1 MTDSQIALLLIDP
14 DPIFRLGLATALAS
28 EADLEVRGQLDPA
41 QGLDALRDLLAPNP
55 DASEQVWVIVF
66 DLSLEGGREVSD
78 GLNLLSQQQ
87 QAATLFLSSY
97 QDSQLLQTLQQ
108 QGISGYLPKGS
119 AIAEITNTIRQL
131 ATGAPHWPNLP
142 PEPPALSSPQTPQ
155 TPPRWL
161 YNLRSS
167 GLKQIENALNQVSQQ
182 LNRENLPS
190 LDWLF
195 WQGRQREL
203 KTARWLVNQLLPVEV
218 VIQPSLPPDSP
229 QPPDPYPIPLNEA
242 PGALT
247 PAPSLLDQFLQKL
260 AFGLQNSTAICL
272 ELEILRREKQQELLY
287 RVVKQLEAILEDLEL
302 LKVTPDELA
311 NQQSLILR
319 ELWQKS
325 ALAFLSPYIS
335 EWNNR
340 PLFDCIVQNTPPI
353 EENCLSQIPL
363 SLDLLNYLL
372 FESPLFIENVP
383 YRPESPEAK
392 TRASQLLDHL
402 ILQVAN
408 GVIQFV
414 LNQFAELEN
423 LKYTLYERQFLS
435 SREIARFRNNLSW
448 RYRQDRYLENPK
460 AIFESQYRLY
470 TLDRGQLRITPIYAP
485 RLQELEQLEGIPW
498 LVTIVLEGRD
508 ALAPRVRA
516 VVSFLGSG
524 VVYVLTQVIGKG
536 IGLIGRG
543 MIQGLGNVVQETRY
557 RRERMR
563 E

>member
-28 EADLEVRGQLDPA
+28 EADLEVIGQIDPS

-55 DASEQVWVIVF
+55 DASQQVWVLIF
-66 DLSLEGGREVSD
+66 DLNLEEGQGVND
-78 GLNLLSQQQ
+78 WLNAFSQQERG
-87 QAATLFLSSY
+87 ATLFLSRY
-97 QDSQLLQTLQQ
+97 QEPQLLQVLQQ
-108 QGISGYLPKGS
+108 RGISGYLPKGS
-119 AIAEITNTIRQL
+119 AIAQITDTIRQL
-131 ATGAPHWPNLP
+131 ATGTPHWPNLSP
-142 PEPPALSSPQTPQ
+142 QPPALPTPQ
-155 TPPRWL
+155 KPPRWL

-167 GLKQIENALNQVSQQ
+167 GLRQIENTLNQVSQQ
-182 LNRENLPS
+182 LNRENLPAW
-190 LDWLF
+190 DWFF

-203 KTARWLVNQLLPVEV
+203 KTARWLVNQLLPVEIV
-218 VIQPSLPPDSP
+218 MQPSLPPEPP
-229 QPPDPYPIPLNEA
+229 QTADNHPIPLNDA

-272 ELEILRREKQQELLY
+272 ELEILKREKQQELIY
-287 RVVKQLEAILEDLEL
+287 RVVKQLEEILEDLEL
-302 LKVTPDELA
+302 LKVTPNELA
-311 NQQSLILR
+311 NQKGLILR

-325 ALAFLSPYIS
+325 ALSFLSPYIS

-340 PLFDCIVQNTPPI
+340 PLFDCIVQNTPAI
-353 EENCLSQIPL
+353 EENCLGRIPL
-363 SLDLLNYLL
+363 SLDLLSYLL
-372 FESPLFIENVP
+372 FDSPLLVENVP

-408 GVIQFV
+408 GVMQFT
-414 LNQFAELEN
+414 LNQFAELES

-470 TLDRGQLRITPIYAP
+470 TLEGGQLKITPIYAP

-498 LVTIVLEGRD
+498 FVTIILEGRD
-508 ALAPRVRA
+508 AVAPRVRA